1 MKKLYIFS
9 LILDIL
15 EFFAR
20 CISNL
25 VDKFTPRNK
34 NYDDITAI
42 EYLIDDPI
50 TGINSV
56 LIYNKDRHSF
66 GVENTWDQKIDLQS
80 NEFTSI
86 IYYLKKHNVL
96 SYKKYYHSLDFHS
109 YADMY
114 EEDGGAETEETITIM
129 FKDST
134 KRKIT
139 SLDSN
144 KKISK
149 LIEYL
154 KEIK

>member
-9 LILDIL
+9 LVLDIL
-15 EFFAR
+15 EFLAR

-42 EYLIDDPI
+42 EYVIETQETTL
-50 TGINSV
+50 SR

-66 GVENTWDQKIDLQS
+66 GIENIWDQKIDLPS

-86 IYYLKKHNVL
+86 IYYLKKNNVL
-96 SYKKYYHSLDFHS
+96 NYKKYYHSLDFHT
-109 YADMY
+109 YADIY
-114 EEDGGAETEETITIM
+114 EEDGGAETTETITIM
-129 FKDST
+129 FKDGA

-139 SLDSN
+139 SLDEN
-144 KKISK
+144 QKIK
-149 LIEYL
+149 RLIDYL
-154 KEIK
+154 KEIN